1 MIRFFTRRRALLAQ
15 LDCCQ
20 VRYLTLA
27 GDHHRERTLNNDLL
41 AELQEITEER
51 DALAAES
58 RQRGCDAAKWAGLYQ
73 QAIAQRDQARAIAV
87 DLENENAE
95 LRADIKERIALA
107 QKSMALRDQSF
118 DRAAGAYNTRIRE
131 LTDQRDQALAQAE
144 TARAA
149 AEAADIPIVDG
160 LNPDDYVA
168 MRRAVF
174 DAVAPRKPSD
184 NRRRIYIDGHGLAWI
199 DSCQDPDGTQYI
211 DGIDASPGREEAAEK
226 VRARTGGLRVIGAT
240 K

>member
-1 MIRFFTRRRALLAQ
+1 MIRLITRRRL
-15 LDCCQ
+15 
-20 VRYLTLA
+20 
-27 GDHHRERTLNNDLL
+27 HDLL
-41 AELQEITEER
+41 AERARHIQQVFDHTLEVEQLRNGVRRLADRAAAADT
-51 DALAAES
+51 LAAE
-58 RQRGCDAAKWAGLYQ
+58 
-73 QAIAQRDQARAIAV
+73 RDQARAIAV

-160 LNPDDYVA
+160 LTPDDYVA

-184 NRRRIYIDGHGLAWI
+184 NRRRIYIDGNGLAWI

-211 DGIDASPGREEAAEK
+211 DAIDASPGREEAAEK
-226 VRARTGGLRVIGAT
+226 VRVRTGSLRVIGAT